1 MQLPRHLSYTR
12 SLSPS
17 KAVFFYKTVDSDFE
31 PVQIEQN
38 KIVGQ
43 KSGFGDA
50 YQKQNVAKNLAP
62 QDLAFGNPQ
71 TIDVCYVP
79 PTVNEL
85 FCRFS
90 LRIEANS
97 IEPHVCDDPKVIYW
111 LKRFFD
117 TYKKHNGLNEVA
129 TRYAKNI
136 LMGNWL
142 WRNRQSPNVDIEILT
157 EDASPIVVNNA
168 QKLKWQ
174 SDWQSNEAALINLS
188 ETIQE
193 GLSNCQA
200 YCYLDITAKIR
211 NAFSQELH
219 PSQKFIDNVE
229 QGMSSKQLAYT
240 QVGDKKAASLNSQKV
255 GAAIQTIDDWYDD
268 SYKPLRVHEF
278 GADKKILVA
287 HRTPKKRTDFYSLL
301 PHIALYIKYMDKNG
315 LGVGEESKCI
325 HFIAAVLIKGGLFQ
339 RTKG

>member
-17 KAVFFYKTVDSDFE
+17 KAVFFYKTPESDFE
-31 PVQIEQN
+31 PLQIEQN
-38 KIVGQ
+38 KLVGQ
-43 KSGFGDA
+43 KSGFGDG
-50 YQKQNVAKNLAP
+50 YQKQNMAKNLAP

-90 LRIEANS
+90 LRVEANS
-97 IEPHVCDDPKVIYW
+97 NEPHVCDDPKVIYW
-111 LKRFFD
+111 LKRFFE

-157 EDASPIVVNNA
+157 EHAAPIIVEGA

-174 SDWQSNEAALINLS
+174 GNWQNNQTALLTLS
-188 ETIQE
+188 EAIQE
-193 GLSNCQA
+193 GLSNPQS
-200 YCYLDITAKIR
+200 YCYLDITAKIK
-211 NAFSQELH
+211 NAFSQEVH
-219 PSQKFIDNVE
+219 PSQKFVDAVE

-255 GAAIQTIDDWYDD
+255 GAAIQTIDDWYEGG
-268 SYKPLRVHEF
+268 YKPLRTHEY
-278 GADKKILVA
+278 GADKQILVA
-287 HRTPKKRTDFYSLL
+287 HRTPKTHSDFYSLL
-301 PHIALYIKYMDKNG
+301 PRIALHIKHMEKHG
-315 LGVGEESKCI
+315 LEQSEESDAV

-339 RTKG
+339 RSKG

>member
-1 MQLPRHLSYTR
+1 MQSPRHLSYTR

-17 KAVFFYKTVDSDFE
+17 KAVFFYKTSESDFE
-31 PVQIEQN
+31 PLQIEQN
-38 KIVGQ
+38 KLVGQ

-50 YQKQNVAKNLAP
+50 YQKQNVPKNIAP

-79 PTVNEL
+79 PTVNAL
-85 FCRFS
+85 YCRFS
-90 LRIEANS
+90 LRIEASS

-111 LKRFFD
+111 LKRFFK
-117 TYKKHNGLNEVA
+117 TYKKHNGLDEVA

-157 EDASPIVVNNA
+157 EHSEPIVVKSA

-174 SDWQSNEAALINLS
+174 GSWENNQAELIALS
-188 ETIQE
+188 EVIQE
-193 GLSNCQA
+193 GLSNPQN
-200 YCYLDITAKIR
+200 YCYLDITAKIK
-211 NAFSQELH
+211 NAFSQEVH
-219 PSQKFIDNVE
+219 PSQKFVDNVE

-240 QVGDKKAASLNSQKV
+240 QMGDKKAASLNSQKV
-255 GAAIQTIDDWYDD
+255 GAAIQTIDDWYDGGN
-268 SYKPLRVHEF
+268 KPLRTHEF
-278 GADKKILVA
+278 GADKQILIA
-287 HRTPKKRTDFYSLL
+287 HRTPKTHTDFYSLL
-301 PHIALYIKYMDKNG
+301 SHIALYIKHMENNG
-315 LGVGEESKCI
+315 LGQNKESNAI

-339 RTKG
+339 RSKG